1 MGIFSN
7 FIGAIM
13 INTTEFIA
21 AFWKFDQTEL
31 TSPSN
36 Y

>member
-1 MGIFSN
+1 MEIFSS

-21 AFWKFDQTEL
+21 AFWKFDQTKL
-31 TSPSN
+31 ISPSN
-36 Y
+36 